1 MPFNFEEL
9 EALFTKGYL
18 SECLSKLKEYYK
30 EHNNASLEQEVL
42 LEMNRLEGLKKQYH
56 SNLIDFKTYD
66 QEMAKIR
73 TLVLTFINKMKA
85 PKDVPHT
92 PKAKTPHTPKAKT
105 PPTPEPSAT
114 PPNVLEGVW
123 ESTNGHLTIIWT
135 LLPNNLVIINN
146 LDRSSSLTSCEFRHW
161 HYNSE
166 NKIISHIAN
175 NVEAKGTVEWLA
187 PDQFKLTILDY
198 LNTVL
203 IFKRIFPA

>member
-30 EHNNASLEQEVL
+30 EHNNSSLEQEVL
-42 LEMNRLEGLKKQYH
+42 LEMNRLEGLKKQYQ

-73 TLVLTFINKMKA
+73 TLVLNFINKMKA
-85 PKDVPHT
+85 PKEMPHT
-92 PKAKTPHTPKAKT
+92 PKMQTPSSSEPSTT
-105 PPTPEPSAT
+105 PPST
-114 PPNVLEGVW
+114 LEGVW
-123 ESTNGHLTIIWT
+123 ESTNANLTIIWT

-146 LDRSSSLTSCEFRHW
+146 LDRSTSLTSCEFRHW

-166 NKIISHIAN
+166 NQIISHIAN

-187 PDQFKLTILDY
+187 PNKFKLTILDY
-198 LNTVL
+198 LKTVL
-203 IFKRIFPA
+203 IFQRIFPV